1 MRLNVLEYIYIYIK
15 SLLLPEGMET
25 GQTFAVGEKNPEK

>member
-1 MRLNVLEYIYIYIK
+1 MRLNVLEYIYKK

-25 GQTFAVGEKNPEK
+25 GQTFAVGGK